1 MNPNSVIY
9 YIKQNKEF
17 TTMWSEF
24 SREEKELV
32 LQKMESCESSDIEKV
47 LLEVKTGQ
55 NRLF

>member
-9 YIKQNKEF
+9 YIKQSKEF
-17 TTMWSEF
+17 TEMWSNF

-32 LQKMESCESSDIEKV
+32 LEKMESADVIDIEKV

>member
-9 YIKQNKEF
+9 YIKQNKDF
-17 TTMWSEF
+17 TEMWSEF

-32 LQKMESCESSDIEKV
+32 LQKMESGEPGDIEKV

>member
-1 MNPNSVIY
+1 MSPNSVIY

-17 TTMWSEF
+17 TEMWKEF

-32 LQKMESCESSDIEKV
+32 LKKMEVGETTDIERV

>member
-1 MNPNSVIY
+1 MSPNSVIY

-17 TTMWSEF
+17 TEMWSDF

-32 LQKMESCESSDIEKV
+32 LEKMKSGEATDIEKV

>member
-9 YIKQNKEF
+9 YIKHSKEF
-17 TTMWSEF
+17 TEIWENF

-32 LQKMESCESSDIEKV
+32 LQKMETAEAIDIEKV